1 MNISNMKR
9 PRNTNSATSAREV
22 NILKNNSHYN
32 KQLDSLFMVSLS
44 SMDMMVQLNHKLIK
58 PRRSM
63 MD

>member
-32 KQLDSLFMVSLS
+32 KQVDPLFKETFS
-44 SMDMMVQLNHKLIK
+44 STGMMV
-58 PRRSM
+58 
-63 MD
+63 